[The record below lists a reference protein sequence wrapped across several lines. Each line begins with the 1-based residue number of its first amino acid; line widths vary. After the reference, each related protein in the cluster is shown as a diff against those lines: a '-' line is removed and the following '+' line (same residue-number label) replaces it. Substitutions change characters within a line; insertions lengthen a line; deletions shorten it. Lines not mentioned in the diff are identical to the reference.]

1 MVSSLSRTTM
11 TGALPK
17 LRETKS
23 PAAGISV
30 SWAKKTQVRSKIRSI
45 SRRNISSLTK
55 TSRLTRP
62 RRTSTQPLFS
72 NAELRTAMGP
82 ARICEI
88 SLTLQIS
95 LMGVPWQASRRLF
108 SFERSSY
115 NSFPLR
121 FAASVPTLIP
131 PSFTRES
138 LMAKRTSVSR
148 GKTRSQPA
156 HTSVT
161 TAASLRDAAY
171 DAIKHRII
179 TCEFR
184 PGEYINELQLSSTLK
199 IGRTPV
205 HQALDRLMIEGMVDV
220 IPRKGV
226 IVRPVSLN
234 EVLQI
239 IETRLVNES
248 YCSRLAAERANNSD
262 ISELADVLKRTK
274 HWASMRN
281 IENMML
287 LDREFHLLVARAAKN
302 DVLTELLRSLHER
315 SLRFWFISLNAPA
328 QYESVHDQHD
338 AIFAAIRQRDP
349 DKSEAAMRAHIES
362 FRANVSQFL

>member
-1 MVSSLSRTTM
+1 M
-11 TGALPK
+11 A
-17 LRETKS
+17 
-23 PAAGISV
+23 
-30 SWAKKTQVRSKIRSI
+30 
-45 SRRNISSLTK
+45 
-55 TSRLTRP
+55 
-62 RRTSTQPLFS
+62 
-72 NAELRTAMGP
+72 
-82 ARICEI
+82 
-88 SLTLQIS
+88 
-95 LMGVPWQASRRLF
+95 
-108 SFERSSY
+108 
-115 NSFPLR
+115 
-121 FAASVPTLIP
+121 
-131 PSFTRES
+131 
-138 LMAKRTSVSR
+138 AKRTSVSR
-148 GKTRSQPA
+148 DKTRSQPA

-239 IETRLVNES
+239 IETRLVNET
-248 YCSRLAAERANNSD
+248 YCSRLAAERANNFD

-338 AIFAAIRQRDP
+338 AIFAAILQRDP

-362 FRANVSQFL
+362 FRANVSQLL

>member
-1 MVSSLSRTTM
+1 MTPKRTVKSSVNR
-11 TGALPK
+11 G
-17 LRETKS
+17 
-23 PAAGISV
+23 
-30 SWAKKTQVRSKIRSI
+30 
-45 SRRNISSLTK
+45 
-55 TSRLTRP
+55 RP
-62 RRTSTQPLFS
+62 RSAS
-72 NAELRTAMGP
+72 A
-82 ARICEI
+82 
-88 SLTLQIS
+88 
-95 LMGVPWQASRRLF
+95 QAS
-108 SFERSSY
+108 
-115 NSFPLR
+115 P
-121 FAASVPTLIP
+121 I
-131 PSFTRES
+131 
-138 LMAKRTSVSR
+138 
-148 GKTRSQPA
+148 
-156 HTSVT
+156 

-179 TCEFR
+179 TCAFR
-184 PGEYINELQLSSTLK
+184 PGEYINELQLSSMLK

-205 HQALDRLMIEGMVDV
+205 HQALDRLMIEGLVDV

-248 YCSRLAAERANNSD
+248 YCSRLAAERADNSD
-262 ISELADVLKRTK
+262 IAELADVLKRTK
-274 HWASMRN
+274 HWTSMRN
-281 IENMML
+281 VENMML

-328 QYESVHDQHD
+328 QYESVHDQHA

>member
-1 MVSSLSRTTM
+1 MAPKRTVKSR
-11 TGALPK
+11 A
-17 LRETKS
+17 R
-23 PAAGISV
+23 AG
-30 SWAKKTQVRSKIRSI
+30 
-45 SRRNISSLTK
+45 
-55 TSRLTRP
+55 
-62 RRTSTQPLFS
+62 RTSS
-72 NAELRTAMGP
+72 EL
-82 ARICEI
+82 
-88 SLTLQIS
+88 
-95 LMGVPWQASRRLF
+95 
-108 SFERSSY
+108 
-115 NSFPLR
+115 
-121 FAASVPTLIP
+121 
-131 PSFTRES
+131 
-138 LMAKRTSVSR
+138 
-148 GKTRSQPA
+148 A
-156 HTSVT
+156 HTNPT

-179 TCEFR
+179 TCAFR
-184 PGEYINELQLSSTLK
+184 PGEYINELQLSSILK

-239 IETRLVNES
+239 IEIRLVNET

-262 ISELADVLKRTK
+262 IADLADVLNRTK
-274 HWASMRN
+274 HWTSMRN
-281 IENMML
+281 VENMML

-328 QYESVHDQHD
+328 QYESVHDQHH
-338 AIFAAIRQRDP
+338 AILAAIQQGDP
-349 DKSEAAMRAHIES
+349 DRSEAAMRAHIES